1 MKDDI
6 KTWFVVLTLGIV
18 TLVALFV
25 VLSLLGAGGTIFSL
39 AVDRQA
45 VQQSRQYSET
55 NTDAFYTRL
64 ETVKR
69 IDVELAG
76 LTATDPRVP
85 ALQSQRSL
93 LVSEMR
99 REVAKIPSDARTS
112 DMAVYQ

>member
-1 MKDDI
+1 MKEDI
-6 KTWFVVLTLGIV
+6 GAWFVALTVG
-18 TLVALFV
+18 LVSLIAVVV
-25 VLSLLGAGGTIFSL
+25 VLSLLGAGGTLFGL

-76 LTATDPRVP
+76 LAASDPRVP

-99 REVAKIPSDARTS
+99 REVAKIPIDARTS